1 MEGIQVHAN
10 EGGVTQT
17 RGGIY
22 WVILPAGCNTF
33 LPENLISHCKA
44 FLFFGVPTMLIG
56 HGYETLIGIEV
67 KGQCESVCVSDKY
80 TCIHLNLVL
89 FLLFLNLTLSTL
101 NSNAE
106 LWTF

>member
-44 FLFFGVPTMLIG
+44 FLFFGVSTMLIG

-67 KGQCESVCVSDKY
+67 KGQCESVCESDKY

-106 LWTF
+106 L